1 MQGETDALIIFRVQD
16 IKAPDIIESL
26 NSIGVGSSYG
36 IIDILE
42 VKATLPPLEML
53 SKEKERISSKIS
65 VEEILKDISNN
76 SEFSIDYIIFVI
88 LSAFTAGFGLISDN
102 VLIVMASMVLA
113 PLMGPILGLSFG
125 IIIRDKI
132 LIKKAAKTEIFGFL
146 ISVVCGILIGLLY
159 YSLNY
164 FNNSMFPLPIKSQE
178 ILKRENVTIL
188 DFFIALII
196 GIATGFSLTGG
207 KFYSSLVGLAVGV
220 SLMPPIVN
228 IGITLILGEFSISLG
243 SFLICIVNI
252 LSINITAILIFKIKK
267 IKKPSKTWIRWWRP
281 PKLPEKKPKIEK
293 VSETPQEQPKKSL
306 EKKKFHVKSKK
317 SKESKEIKKIKEEIR
332 DELKKELKDEIKE
345 EIKDE
350 IKSGDT

>member
-1 MQGETDALIIFRVQD
+1 MQD

-281 PKLPEKKPKIEK
+281 PKLPEKKPEIEK
-293 VSETPQEQPKKSL
+293 VSETPREQPKKSL
-306 EKKKFHVKSKK
+306 EKKKFHIKSKK
-317 SKESKEIKKIKEEIR
+317 SKESKEIKKIKDEIR
-332 DELKKELKDEIKE
+332 DELKKELKDENKE